1 MIMISLSEK
10 VGRNLAS
17 RKRAAEFRAW
27 LISQTESVQL
37 DLSGVEL
44 LSHSFADELFG
55 KIAEE
60 FGSEFFKNRVV
71 LMGMKD
77 HDRELIRSVV
87 INRMETRKAG

>member
-1 MIMISLSEK
+1 MISLSEK
-10 VGRNLAS
+10 IGRNLAS

-27 LISQTESVQL
+27 LILQPVPLQL

-60 FGSEFFKNRVV
+60 FGSDFFRSKVMLV
-71 LMGMKD
+71 GMKNG
-77 HDRELIRSVV
+77 DRDLIRSVV
-87 INRMETRKAG
+87 IDRMENRKAS